1 VTNRVTPIDDNTNM
15 TNNKFNTTLTKKGK
29 NTMTTVYLENQSF
42 KKTFNETIFVPCN
55 CSCKNCNDEIE
66 VQVEFEADFAAY
78 EYESEIAFDIDVHS
92 EDVEA
97 IAVDENQQAI
107 VEDAR
112 YEIRTELYEIAQKF
126 ADSK

>member
-1 VTNRVTPIDDNTNM
+1 VTNRVTPIDDNNNM
-15 TNNKFNTTLTKKGK
+15 TNNKTNTTLTKKGK
-29 NTMTTVYLENQSF
+29 NTMTTVYLENLSF

-55 CSCKNCNDEIE
+55 CNCKNCNDEIE

-97 IAVDENQQAI
+97 IAIDENQQAI

-112 YEIRTELYEIAQKF
+112 WEIRTELYEIAQKF

>member
-1 VTNRVTPIDDNTNM
+1 MTNRVTPIGDNNNM
-15 TNNKFNTTLTKKGK
+15 TNNKTNTTLTKKGK
-29 NTMTTVYLENQSF
+29 NTMTTVYLENLSF

-55 CSCKNCNDEIE
+55 CNCKNCNDEIE

-78 EYESEIAFDIDVHS
+78 EYEGETAFDIDVT
-92 EDVEA
+92 DVIET

-112 YEIRTELYEIAQKF
+112 WEIRTELYEIAQKF

>member
-1 VTNRVTPIDDNTNM
+1 M
-15 TNNKFNTTLTKKGK
+15 TNNNTNTTLTKKGK
-29 NTMTTVYLENQSF
+29 NTMTVYLENQSF

-55 CSCKNCNDEIE
+55 CNCKNCNDEIE
-66 VQVEFEADFAAY
+66 IQVEFEADFGAY
-78 EYESEIAFDIDVHS
+78 EYEGETAFDIDVT
-92 EDVEA
+92 DVIET

-112 YEIRTELYEIAQKF
+112 WEIRTELYEIAQKF

>member
-1 VTNRVTPIDDNTNM
+1 
-15 TNNKFNTTLTKKGK
+15 
-29 NTMTTVYLENQSF
+29 MTTVYLENLSF

-97 IAVDENQQAI
+97 IAIDENQQAI

-112 YEIRTELYEIAQKF
+112 WEIRTELYEIAQKF